1 MEKMEIEETY
11 IIRCLSGY
19 ADMLEDVRE
28 RIGYLNT
35 NMTTA
40 DDVIRNLQVKARQYG
55 QITPGSSGKHRDLG
69 DLLEQYEKN
78 ERAYNH
84 FLKEHISQLITEEEA
99 IRRIWVCFQSLPY
112 EQRRVL
118 TELYVKK
125 KPWKAV
131 ECDLQM
137 SHSTVS
143 NHRNSGLLNIKK
155 LYDSDFSN
163 LQVIALKKYEKP
175 KPAKQDSGEQLSLW
189 QMGVKK
195 P

>member
-1 MEKMEIEETY
+1 MEKMEIEEAY

-35 NMTTA
+35 NMATA
-40 DDVIRNLQVKARQYG
+40 DDVLRNLQVKARQYG
-55 QITPGSSGKHRDLG
+55 QTTAGCNGKPRDLG

-78 ERAYNH
+78 ELAYNH

-112 EQRRVL
+112 EQRKVL

-125 KPWKAV
+125 KPWKVA

-137 SHSTVS
+137 SHSTVC
-143 NHRNSGLLNIKK
+143 NNRNTGLLNIKR

-163 LQVIALKKYEKP
+163 LQIIALKKYEKP

-195 P
+195 T